1 MQQDSVRG
9 NKVEVWIGSE
19 IVEGIITKREA
30 RGMTVEITSPYS
42 GLADNSGYIPL
53 GLSQYKNFLNKEG
66 DEKAIEILKNLYHFA
81 KNVETNKSKIAE
93 AVNLFIVRVQDL
105 ESPDSEIVKEQES
118 LRIAKTEI
126 RRRFKAKEIDNR
138 EYQSLVGPVNKQIAD
153 AEFRHGS
160 FTRDLFTE
168 HFEKYRDTDYYYISA
183 ESFVKYLMYE
193 SLISQEDFGKYFK
206 DAYI

>member
-1 MQQDSVRG
+1 MQQNKVIG

-19 IVEGIITKREA
+19 KVEGIITQREP
-30 RGMTVEITSPYS
+30 RVLTVEITTPYS
-42 GLADNSGYIPL
+42 GLTDSSGWIPL
-53 GLSQYKNFLNKEG
+53 MLSQYKSFLNKEG
-66 DEKAIEILKNLYHFA
+66 DVKAVEILKYLYHFA
-81 KNVETNKSKIAE
+81 KYVEANKAE
-93 AVNLFIVRVQDL
+93 ITKAINLFIIEVQDL

-118 LRIAKTEI
+118 LRQAKAEI

-168 HFEKYRDTDYYYISA
+168 HFEKYRDTNYYYISA
-183 ESFVKYLMYE
+183 KSFVKYLMYE

-206 DAYI
+206 DASV